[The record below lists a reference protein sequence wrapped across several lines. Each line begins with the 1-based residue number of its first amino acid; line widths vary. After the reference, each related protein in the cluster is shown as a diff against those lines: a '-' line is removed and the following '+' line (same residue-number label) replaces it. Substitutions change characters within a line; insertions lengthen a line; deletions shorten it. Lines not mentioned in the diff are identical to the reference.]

1 MVQVLQAGLPDIVGL
16 AYNAVFDNAN
26 ASGAFYITNGG
37 ESGMGTGGN
46 NKKTLNFTASRSNS
60 IYGNADTVQPPAIQL
75 IPQIK
80 Y

>member
-37 ESGMGTGGN
+37 ESGMGVSGN
-46 NKKTLNFTASRSNS
+46 NNFTASRSNS
-60 IYGNADTVQPPAIQL
+60 IYGSNQTVQPPALSL

-80 Y
+80 F